1 MKNYR
6 ILASSFVLA
15 AALAISASPARA
27 QAEAAA
33 AAAGKAIAAPIVTK
47 IINAVTPKGKPEG
60 SNWLKAEVVHADSNS
75 IIVREQANG
84 MAVHTFNFAPE
95 LKDKMQAIL
104 DHGGFQYGDKV
115 NILYMSGQTVAL
127 KVVGKPSKPL

>member
-1 MKNYR
+1 MMKYR
-6 ILASSFVLA
+6 IFAILIAPA

-27 QAEAAA
+27 QAPVAVAAA
-33 AAAGKAIAAPIVTK
+33 APIISE
-47 IINAVTPKGKPEG
+47 IISSISAKPKPQG
-60 SNWLKAEVVHADSNS
+60 NWLKAEVIHADSNT

-84 MAVHTFNFAPE
+84 MMIHTFNFAPE

-115 NILYMSGQTVAL
+115 SILFQPGQTVAL
-127 KVVGKPSKPL
+127 KINGKPSKPL